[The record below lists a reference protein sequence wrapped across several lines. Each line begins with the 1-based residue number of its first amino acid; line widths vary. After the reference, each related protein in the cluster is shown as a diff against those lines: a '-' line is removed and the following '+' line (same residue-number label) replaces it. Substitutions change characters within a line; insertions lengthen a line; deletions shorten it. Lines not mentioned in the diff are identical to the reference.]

1 MPKTKQSAKRLFE
14 NVNAQA
20 ERKLVDKLREIG
32 LDQYVELPQ
41 ITVMGDTSSGKS
53 LLLSAISGVSFP
65 SYQFVA
71 GMAHELNSLTDD
83 KFERM
88 MQDSEQK
95 AESEQEQRQNS
106 PRPVEIA
113 FSASAGVFV
122 YQMGVAAY
130 IQDHFDLSNCQFS
143 GCSGGSW
150 AAALLASET
159 PVRQAWS
166 VIKETQA
173 EVITSPKWYSGY
185 GRYATIV
192 KQTLHKLWRDDKDIH
207 KRVEQ
212 RHLTIAVTRFPSMQA
227 EKHTSWDS
235 LDDLTGSIM
244 ASSLVPFALSGKPCI
259 THRGQW
265 YVDGAFTN
273 FKGVNCEEYSTW
285 ADLSFH
291 TAQTVLG
298 YARSTSSTIAGYL
311 LPGAWGKLVANKIFN
326 SMPML
331 TSPHDTIAQSPSS
344 SSDEVQRLII
354 KPWNWRSPSVSSFH
368 LSVDLATHE
377 QNFELG
383 YEDAR
388 LHCEELEA
396 LLLRKN
402 PPTAC

>member
-1 MPKTKQSAKRLFE
+1 MHNTDLHSNNDEQKLRLSDLSVDE
-14 NVNAQA
+14 T
-20 ERKLVDKLREIG
+20 ECCSDEELDDLVD
-32 LDQYVELPQ
+32 QVQ
-41 ITVMGDTSSGKS
+41 
-53 LLLSAISGVSFP
+53 
-65 SYQFVA
+65 
-71 GMAHELNSLTDD
+71 
-83 KFERM
+83 
-88 MQDSEQK
+88 
-95 AESEQEQRQNS
+95 AESEQEQRQSS

-159 PVRQAWS
+159 P
-166 VIKETQA
+166 
-173 EVITSPKWYSGY
+173 
-185 GRYATIV
+185 
-192 KQTLHKLWRDDKDIH
+192 TLHKLWRDDKDIH

-265 YVDGAFTN
+265 YVDGVFTN